1 MTARPTGGRRT
12 LIVTQGLPGS
22 GKTTR
27 ALAWVA
33 KDPTG
38 RARVGT
44 DGIVDMIRPPMPY
57 EQIEAAGLGLQIDRV
72 EQAAVHGTI
81 AGLLAAGVD
90 VVCDDTNLLPRHLEA
105 LRELADRCRAGFEV
119 WDLTHVD
126 VATCIARDAQRARDG
141 GRQVGAAQIR
151 AKHRIWLAHQP
162 QADRSALVS
171 AR

>member
-1 MTARPTGGRRT
+1 VTAPLTGRRRK
-12 LIVTQGLPGS
+12 LIATRGLPGS

-27 ALAWVA
+27 ALTWVA
-33 KDPTG
+33 QDPTG

-44 DGIVDMIRPPMPY
+44 DGIVDMIRPPTPY
-57 EQIEAAGLGLQIDRV
+57 AQIEAAGLGLQIDAV
-72 EQAAVHGTI
+72 EQAAVHGAI

-90 VVCDDTNLLPRHLEA
+90 VVCDDTNLLPRHLDA
-105 LRELADRCRAGFEV
+105 LRELADRCGAGFEV

-126 VATCIARDAQRARDG
+126 VDTCLARDAQRARDG
-141 GRQVGAAQIR
+141 GRAAGAAQIR

-162 QADRSALVS
+162 HRGALAG